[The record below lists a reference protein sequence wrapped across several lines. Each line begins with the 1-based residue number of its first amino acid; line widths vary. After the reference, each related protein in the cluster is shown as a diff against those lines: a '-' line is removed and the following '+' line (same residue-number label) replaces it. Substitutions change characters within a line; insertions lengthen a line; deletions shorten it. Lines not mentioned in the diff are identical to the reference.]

1 MLKGVGGRRWGELSS
16 WRWVICGGGVVV
28 PRPWLPV
35 VFSVRGWN
43 AGSERKAHLS
53 SEQQASG
60 RAVGHTRQVLTEKK
74 MQNAQSALQEEEQEI
89 RFGGF
94 FSLAGFLVSSLQNP
108 GRWRGAGRSMQPQ
121 AYDWLGGTSCLSKQL
136 SELWHI
142 SADWWHC
149 PLISLSFLAGGLWL
163 FRKKECKQHC
173 SSPNRALY
181 PHLSQTANLN
191 SQVSVWMITHSD
203 SRKETGQD
211 AFKTPHVLN
220 QDKHNLESYSE
231 GTLKMD

>member
-1 MLKGVGGRRWGELSS
+1 
-16 WRWVICGGGVVV
+16 
-28 PRPWLPV
+28 
-35 VFSVRGWN
+35 
-43 AGSERKAHLS
+43 
-53 SEQQASG
+53 
-60 RAVGHTRQVLTEKK
+60 
-74 MQNAQSALQEEEQEI
+74 MQNAQSALHEEEQEI
-89 RFGGF
+89 RFGRF

-163 FRKKECKQHC
+163 SEIK
-173 SSPNRALY
+173 NVNNIAL
-181 PHLSQTANLN
+181 PQTGRFTHTWANQPADLN
-191 SQVSVWMITHSD
+191 SQVSVWVITHSD